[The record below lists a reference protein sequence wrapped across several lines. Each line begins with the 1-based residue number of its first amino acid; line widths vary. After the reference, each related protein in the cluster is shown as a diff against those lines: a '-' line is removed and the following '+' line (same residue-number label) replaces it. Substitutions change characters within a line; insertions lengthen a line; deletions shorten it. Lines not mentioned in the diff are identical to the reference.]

1 MADPR
6 LTRAPAVFYYDLGS
20 PAAYLAAE
28 RVVDALG
35 GVPEFVPVR
44 AGGLPDGEPPAF
56 RCEHE
61 ELAWREDVAR
71 RAQRLG
77 LQAIRWPATVPPD
90 AERALRVATF
100 AKEIGRV
107 VAFSLAAMRQAWAGG
122 RDLSDPDTVLLAA
135 AACEMHPAA
144 VTRAWERPAIV
155 ARLDGATAAAA
166 AAGVRCVPAVR
177 VGATVFHGEEAL
189 DAAAAA

>member
-20 PAAYLAAE
+20 PAAYFAAE

-35 GVPEFVPVR
+35 RVPEFVPVR
-44 AGGLPDGEPPAF
+44 SVGLPDGEPPAF

-71 RAQRLG
+71 RALRLG
-77 LQAIRWPATVPPD
+77 LQAIRWPAAVPPD

-107 VAFSLAAMRQAWAGG
+107 VAFSLAAMRQAWAAG
-122 RDLSDPDTVLLAA
+122 RDLSDPDTVLIAA

-144 VTRAWERPAIV
+144 VTRAWERPTIA
-155 ARLDGATAAAA
+155 ARLDAATAAAA
-166 AAGVRCVPAVR
+166 AAGVRSVPAVR
-177 VGATVFHGEEAL
+177 VGSTVFHGEEAL

>member
-20 PAAYLAAE
+20 PAAYFAAE

-35 GVPEFVPVR
+35 RVPEFVPVR
-44 AGGLPDGEPPAF
+44 AVGLPDGEPPAF

-71 RAQRLG
+71 RALRLG
-77 LQAIRWPATVPPD
+77 LQAIRWPAAVPPD

-107 VAFSLAAMRQAWAGG
+107 VAFSLAAMRQAWAAG
-122 RDLSDPDTVLLAA
+122 RDLSDPDTVLIAA

-144 VTRAWERPAIV
+144 VTRAWERPTIA
-155 ARLDGATAAAA
+155 ARLDAATAAAA
-166 AAGVRCVPAVR
+166 AAGVRSVPAVR
-177 VGATVFHGEEAL
+177 VGSAVFHGEEAL